1 MNYIVLNGKR
11 STDINGLLIQ
21 KLAPISKPLIR
32 TQVEEIDGRDGDIV
46 TKLGYSAYNKE
57 VTIGLHG
64 NYNVDDAIQ
73 YFDSEGTVVFSNEP
87 DKYYKYQI
95 LEPIDFAKLV
105 RFRTATVTFHVQPF
119 KYSAIDESV
128 TLSNQMIELEN
139 TRLSSGGLTLTVS
152 NGLIN
157 IDGTGR
163 ADFYVPIKPISL
175 ENGTYVLAT
184 KSDSQEGNVRLV
196 VDVAT
201 DEESFGNRAI
211 CVNDELVVNVS
222 NDERIYRYVWIRAYG
237 SLKLDVSLESENG
250 RGLSEIIITNSG
262 NTYAKPNITVYGS
275 GTIYLYVNNVF
286 SFILLISNGDY
297 ITINADEMNAYK
309 ENILMNRYVTGDYDN
324 LKLNVGKNVISWI
337 GNVRRISV
345 NKFSRW
351 I

>member
-95 LEPIDFAKLV
+95 LEPIDFAQLV

-128 TLSNQMIELEN
+128 TLSNQMIELKN
-139 TRLSSGGLTLTVS
+139 VTIASGGLTLTVV
-152 NGLIN
+152 NGQIK
-157 IDGTGR
+157 ISGTGR
-163 ADFYVPIKPISL
+163 AEFYVPIKPITLAS
-175 ENGTYVLAT
+175 GTYVLRTSAN
-184 KSDSQEGNVRLV
+184 SQDGQVRLV
-196 VDVAT
+196 GSVAT
-201 DEESFGNRAI
+201 DADSFGGQAI
-211 CVNDELVVNVS
+211 GTNDELSVEVT
-222 NDERIYRYVWIRAYG
+222 EEKTYGYVWVKAYG
-237 SLKLDVSLESENG
+237 SIKLDVSLTDSEVVEYLDLTIENK
-250 RGLSEIIITNSG
+250 G
-262 NTYAKPNITVYGS
+262 NIYAKPIV
-275 GTIYLYVNNVF
+275 TIYGRGIVYLYLNDVLT
-286 SFILLISNGDY
+286 FIINIGTAGY
-297 ITINADEMNAYK
+297 ITIDAEKMDAYK
-309 ENILMNRYVTGDYDN
+309 GNVLMNRYVTGDYDN
-324 LKLNVGKNVISWI
+324 LFLNVGVNKISLI
-337 GNVRRISV
+337 GNVRNVSID
-345 NKFSRW
+345 KYTRW